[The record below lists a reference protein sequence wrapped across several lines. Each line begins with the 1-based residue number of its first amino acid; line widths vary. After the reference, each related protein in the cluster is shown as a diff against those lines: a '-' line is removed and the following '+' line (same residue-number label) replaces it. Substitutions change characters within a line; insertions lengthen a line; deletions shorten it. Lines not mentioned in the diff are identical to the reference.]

1 MAYPLKDSISLTPAI
16 AADRANRRAA
26 AVSTDEVLVGRIAA
40 GDRLAM
46 QVLYARHH
54 VRLYRF
60 VLRLVRSEAEAEDLV
75 SDTFLDVWRQAGS
88 FRAQSAAS
96 TWLLSIA
103 RFKALSVLRRR
114 PHEELD
120 GVAASAVAAPADDP
134 EIAIQSKDTGEV
146 LRACV
151 TTLSREHREVID
163 LVYYHEKSID
173 EVAGIVGIPRNT
185 VKTRLFYARRL
196 LSPLLEVR
204 GIDRG

>member
-1 MAYPLKDSISLTPAI
+1 M
-16 AADRANRRAA
+16 
-26 AVSTDEVLVGRIAA
+26 
-40 GDRLAM
+40 
-46 QVLYARHH
+46 
-54 VRLYRF
+54 
-60 VLRLVRSEAEAEDLV
+60 
-75 SDTFLDVWRQAGS
+75 
-88 FRAQSAAS
+88 
-96 TWLLSIA
+96 
-103 RFKALSVLRRR
+103 LRRR

-146 LRACV
+146 LRGCV

-163 LVYYHEKSID
+163 LVTITKNLD

-196 LSPLLEVR
+196 LSPLLGVR